1 MLSFR
6 MGQVNDLGSRN
17 RFRQSFELRKR
28 WETSSLIG
36 HEW

>member
-17 RFRQSFELRKR
+17 RFRQSYELRKR
-28 WETSSLIG
+28 RGTSSLIG
-36 HEW
+36 NEW